1 MDSQC
6 ITVNTA
12 NSNRS
17 RDSCDLINPEHLCVN
32 FRVIF
37 WALHN
42 LPNNTTDI
50 GRHTKEKP
58 SLLLIPAWAPLIAY
72 LNRREMA
79 PLSRQEKRKTKV
91 RSISQF
97 YTAVCV
103 DGFVWVHKYTPG
115 ERVLCFRGFQNRAT
129 TLSILSRRPH
139 PPITFAGFPP
149 AFHLKTVFQFQSL
162 QREPPLSTY
171 LLCGK
176 MNTSYQLW

>member
-1 MDSQC
+1 
-6 ITVNTA
+6 
-12 NSNRS
+12 
-17 RDSCDLINPEHLCVN
+17 
-32 FRVIF
+32 
-37 WALHN
+37 
-42 LPNNTTDI
+42 
-50 GRHTKEKP
+50 
-58 SLLLIPAWAPLIAY
+58 
-72 LNRREMA
+72 MA

-149 AFHLKTVFQFQSL
+149 AFHLKTVFHKYLKKFKAFLTNDIEKDLFPGCLVSQKSMHLLDEFCRIPIKGAAITQ
-162 QREPPLSTY
+162 PLTITKP
-171 LLCGK
+171 L
-176 MNTSYQLW
+176 TP

>member
-1 MDSQC
+1 
-6 ITVNTA
+6 
-12 NSNRS
+12 
-17 RDSCDLINPEHLCVN
+17 
-32 FRVIF
+32 
-37 WALHN
+37 
-42 LPNNTTDI
+42 
-50 GRHTKEKP
+50 
-58 SLLLIPAWAPLIAY
+58 
-72 LNRREMA
+72 MA

-149 AFHLKTVFQFQSL
+149 ASHLKTVFHKYLKKFKAFLTNDIERIYSRDACL
-162 QREPPLSTY
+162 VKKVYIYWMNFSEYPSRVRLSRN
-171 LLCGK
+171 L
-176 MNTSYQLW
+176 

>member
-1 MDSQC
+1 
-6 ITVNTA
+6 
-12 NSNRS
+12 
-17 RDSCDLINPEHLCVN
+17 
-32 FRVIF
+32 
-37 WALHN
+37 
-42 LPNNTTDI
+42 
-50 GRHTKEKP
+50 
-58 SLLLIPAWAPLIAY
+58 
-72 LNRREMA
+72 MA

-115 ERVLCFRGFQNRAT
+115 KRVLCFGGFQNRAT

-162 QREPPLSTY
+162 QREPPY
-171 LLCGK
+171 LLCF
-176 MNTSYQLW
+176 YQTKSPFPNSESQALNPFSVTVLLLQIKDRKFSCLQICKEAPTFKHCKCFCLKYLFNLVRLLGVD